1 MECLFWKGSLA
12 VTEWAKKLGVE
23 VKAGQPLKVKP
34 TFDNIIHLSQASLG
48 ESKKD
53 KGHESV
59 PLFVKFGDQK
69 LVLGTLISD
78 TIPQLS
84 FDLVFEKEFEISHN
98 WKNGSVY
105 FCGYQTPL
113 PQDSSDEFDMDGSDE
128 DEEEDIPMIA
138 AENGKGGL
146 KVEKAK
152 APVKANAGKP
162 EISVK
167 PSKATI
173 KPEENDDSDS
183 DDSMDDGVEDDSDEI
198 SDDEEGSDEDE
209 DDSEDEDSDEDEET
223 PKKAVAGKK
232 RPTESA
238 TKTPVPAKKAKAPAT
253 PQTDGKKGVH
263 VATPHPSKQAGKTPN
278 DKTPKSGGGQFSCK
292 SCSKSFG
299 SDGALQSHNKA
310 KHSAS
315 K

>member
-1 MECLFWKGSLA
+1 MEFW
-12 VTEWAKKLGVE
+12 GVE

-34 TFDNIIHLSQASLG
+34 SFDNIIHLSQASLG

-53 KGHESV
+53 KGHDSV

-69 LVLGTLISD
+69 LVLGTLITD

-84 FDLVFEKEFEISHN
+84 FDLVFQKEFELSHN

-113 PQDSSDEFDMDGSDE
+113 PQDSSDEFDMEGSDE
-128 DEEEDIPMIA
+128 DEEEVEEDIPMIA

-152 APVKANAGKP
+152 APEKANAGKP
-162 EISVK
+162 EISAK
-167 PSKATI
+167 
-173 KPEENDDSDS
+173 DDSESDDS
-183 DDSMDDGVEDDSDEI
+183 DDSMGDEMEDDSDES
-198 SDDEEGSDEDE
+198 SDDKEGTDEDE
-209 DDSEDEDSDEDEET
+209 GDSEGEDSEDEET
-223 PKKAVAGKK
+223 PKKVVAKK

-238 TKTPVPAKKAKAPAT
+238 TKTPVPAKKAKGGAT
-253 PQTDGKKGVH
+253 PQTDGKKGGH
-263 VATPHPSKQAGKTPN
+263 VATPHPSKQAGKTTN
-278 DKTPKSGGGQFSCK
+278 DKSPKSGGQVLCK
-292 SCSKSFG
+292 SCSKTFG
-299 SDGALQSHNKA
+299 SEKALESHTKA
-310 KHSAS
+310 KHGTG